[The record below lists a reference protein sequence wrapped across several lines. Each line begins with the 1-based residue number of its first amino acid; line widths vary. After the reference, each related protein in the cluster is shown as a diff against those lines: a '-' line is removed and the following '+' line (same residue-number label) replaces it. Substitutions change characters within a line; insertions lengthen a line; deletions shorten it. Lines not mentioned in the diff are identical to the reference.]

1 LFAVS
6 LPAGLHAST
15 RTIDQHQ
22 AAEPQGS
29 VEIINVAGSIQVS
42 GWDKPEVSVTGE
54 IGERVERVELTGSG
68 NRTTLRVILPSGNHW
83 GGDGSARL
91 TVHVPKASALEV
103 SLVASDLDVAGVS
116 GAQQLRTVSGGVR
129 SVGGAAARINTVSGA
144 VNLSVANQAGAE
156 VESISGDLTVEGA
169 GGDVSVQTVSGNGRL
184 ALGSVAKL
192 RLRTVAGKFSISASL
207 AAGARLEG
215 ESVSG
220 DLTLALKNAPG
231 AEFDLQTLSGDI
243 TNCDGPGPQHPTYGP
258 GSRLRFT
265 SGDGKAEV
273 HLSSKSGNLDLCT
286 R

>member
-1 LFAVS
+1 L
-6 LPAGLHAST
+6 
-15 RTIDQHQ
+15 
-22 AAEPQGS
+22 
-29 VEIINVAGSIQVS
+29 
-42 GWDKPEVSVTGE
+42 
-54 IGERVERVELTGSG
+54 
-68 NRTTLRVILPSGNHW
+68 
-83 GGDGSARL
+83 
-91 TVHVPKASALEV
+91 ASALEV
-103 SLVASDLDVAGVS
+103 SLVDSDLDVAGVS

-144 VNLSVANQAGAE
+144 VNLSVAKQAGAE
-156 VESISGDLTVEGA
+156 VESISGDLAVEGA

-220 DLTLALKNAPG
+220 DLTLAQKNAPG
-231 AEFDLQTLSGDI
+231 A
-243 TNCDGPGPQHPTYGP
+243 
-258 GSRLRFT
+258 RLRFT